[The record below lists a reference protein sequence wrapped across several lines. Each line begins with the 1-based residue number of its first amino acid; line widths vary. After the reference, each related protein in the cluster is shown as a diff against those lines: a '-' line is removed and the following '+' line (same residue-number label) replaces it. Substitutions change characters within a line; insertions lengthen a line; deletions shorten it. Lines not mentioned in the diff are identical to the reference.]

1 MCCGLFAFV
10 TPYLVAPGRIQ
21 TSMFGFAGIVLVATI
36 SGIIMMR
43 LQKKYPVLPTTIKE
57 EQHEQQEKLTV

>member
-1 MCCGLFAFV
+1 
-10 TPYLVAPGRIQ
+10 
-21 TSMFGFAGIVLVATI
+21 MFGFAGIVLVATI